1 MNLLRDKK
9 FLRFLIVFIG
19 TFSVFYLAS
28 RFLRGL
34 AIPGNYYSA
43 FVDQYFDIAHFFK
56 VILVKGAG
64 LLLSLFNVENY
75 DNKYVLRLPL
85 GRGIIMS
92 DSCIGFGVM
101 SFWIAFV
108 VASGNSVKHTLG
120 WICLGL
126 FLIYII
132 NITRVALLLLAINRN
147 WGIPIELDHHTWF
160 NIAAYLLIFTMIYFF
175 NKQTSNATRAYRV

>member
-1 MNLLRDKK
+1 MNFLRDEK

-75 DNKYVLRLPL
+75 DN
-85 GRGIIMS
+85 
-92 DSCIGFGVM
+92 
-101 SFWIAFV
+101 
-108 VASGNSVKHTLG
+108 
-120 WICLGL
+120 
-126 FLIYII
+126 
-132 NITRVALLLLAINRN
+132 
-147 WGIPIELDHHTWF
+147 
-160 NIAAYLLIFTMIYFF
+160 
-175 NKQTSNATRAYRV
+175 